1 VHVPVDDYYRVTF
14 EELDGEAV
22 VMVTGEIDLTAQSR
36 LQGVIDHA
44 RSGGQRLVIDLS
56 EITFIDSSGL
66 KVLVKTWEA
75 QTEAG
80 AEMVLRAP
88 SPAVRTVIE
97 MTGLQDVL
105 PVERPGTPAG
115 DDQGEA
121 AQARLGL

>member
-1 VHVPVDDYYRVTF
+1 MPVEDYYRVTF

-56 EITFIDSSGL
+56 ETTFIDSSGL

-88 SPAVRTVIE
+88 SPDVWMVIKVA
-97 MTGLQDVL
+97 GLQDVL
-105 PVERPGTPAG
+105 PVEWPGTPG
-115 DDQGEA
+115 G
-121 AQARLGL
+121 